1 MSNLA
6 KTVRTK
12 ARRFVLLDRDG
23 TIIIEREYLSDPQQV
38 ELIPGASEA
47 LRRLRH
53 LRLGLAV
60 VTNHSGVGR
69 GYFDAARV
77 SLVHK
82 RLDALL
88 AADGP
93 IGMASMSVPTHLRTA
108 VFVGSPI
115 QG

>member
-60 VTNHSGVGR
+60 VTNQSGVADILMQLELIWFTR
-69 GYFDAARV
+69 GSTRC
-77 SLVHK
+77 LQQT
-82 RLDALL
+82 
-88 AADGP
+88 GP
-93 IGMASMSVPTHLRTA
+93 IWMASMSVPTHLRTA